1 MDNMFNTDSGLRPPS
16 PLTFSSAPG
25 QGLFGDSLGYEDFRF
40 PNQDFI
46 NMPVSPGQSAPAQPP
61 PPPPNMMMM
70 APNDPSM
77 QLFNPTEQRYFSEF
91 LDTLVVDQ
99 DFTFDPSAI
108 PNLPNLSLFSQ
119 DALPGGFSLE
129 NSQSTNNPYTSA
141 AQQLQQQL
149 YPHQHSMGTTTVQGA
164 MDYDMSS
171 GFKTNEQQ
179 ESSYGSQS
187 VPAKRTKTNK
197 ANGAGSEALTLDA
210 THSQDA
216 AAASKQLSKLSLDN
230 PQHTNGHHQAGTPTT
245 PPAAKRPSKAKKNKR
260 EEAEKYAQSSGH
272 RNHRGSSSSASS
284 RSRSH
289 SQSQSR
295 AQLKEEESGHEQHDS
310 VSDDYVSDAPA
321 LKSNNKNGNSNGTPK
336 GATHESSS
344 SSPTSAAA
352 TAATTKRKP
361 YKELLT
367 EEEKRANHIASEQ
380 KRRNTIRN
388 GFKDMTDIIPDLKDV
403 NSSKSTIL
411 FKAVDFIKYLE
422 RRNQILQEKAQ
433 LLETRLSMQKGQ
445 HPHSYQHPH
454 QHQHQ
459 HQHNSTSQHP
469 SPPQQAQQQQHSQQH
484 LQQQQSLQQQQQ
496 KQPYHPQHLQH
507 SYPHQHSQQ
516 SYQNQQLAAYNG
528 AGLDDKRL
536 QDIPNIYPVGLTR

>member
-25 QGLFGDSLGYEDFRF
+25 QGLFGDSLGFEDFRF

-61 PPPPNMMMM
+61 PPNMMMM

-77 QLFNPTEQRYFSEF
+77 QLFNPSEQRYFSEF

-119 DALPGGFSLE
+119 DTLPAGFNLE
-129 NSQSTNNPYTSA
+129 SSHHTNNPYMLPANAASSA
-141 AQQLQQQL
+141 TQQLQQQL
-149 YPHQHSMGTTTVQGA
+149 YPHQHSMGATTMQGT

-171 GFKTNEQQ
+171 EFQTNGQQ
-179 ESSYGSQS
+179 ESAYGSQA

-197 ANGAGSEALTLDA
+197 ANGAGSDAPTLDA

-230 PQHTNGHHQAGTPTT
+230 PHHTNGHHSAGTLATT
-245 PPAAKRPSKAKKNKR
+245 PAAKRPSKAKKNKR
-260 EEAEKYAQSSGH
+260 EEADKYAQASGH
-272 RNHRGSSSSASS
+272 RDHRASSSSASS

-310 VSDDYVSDAPA
+310 VSDDYASDAPA
-321 LKSNNKNGNSNGTPK
+321 LKSNNNNNSNGSNSNNNNNSTAK
-336 GATHESSS
+336 RDTHDVSS

-352 TAATTKRKP
+352 TPATTKRKP

-433 LLETRLSMQKGQ
+433 LLESRLSMQKGQ

-454 QHQHQ
+454 
-459 HQHNSTSQHP
+459 NPTSHHS
-469 SPPQQAQQQQHSQQH
+469 SPPQQQQQHPQQH
-484 LQQQQSLQQQQQ
+484 LQQQQPLQSQ
-496 KQPYHPQHLQH
+496 KPYHPQH
-507 SYPHQHSQQ
+507 HQHSFPHQP
-516 SYQNQQLAAYNG
+516 SYQHQQLAAYNG

-536 QDIPNIYPVGLTR
+536 QDIPNIYPVGVTR

>member
-25 QGLFGDSLGYEDFRF
+25 QGLFGDSLGYEDFRL

-46 NMPVSPGQSAPAQPP
+46 NMPVSPGQSASAQP

-70 APNDPSM
+70 APNEPSM
-77 QLFNPTEQRYFSEF
+77 QLFNPSEQRYFSEF

-119 DALPGGFSLE
+119 DALPTGFNLE
-129 NSQSTNNPYTSA
+129 SSQNTNNPYMLPAITSSSSSA
-141 AQQLQQQL
+141 TQQLQQQL
-149 YPHQHSMGTTTVQGA
+149 YQHQHSIGAATMQGA
-164 MDYDMSS
+164 MDYDMST
-171 GFKTNEQQ
+171 GFQNNEQQ
-179 ESSYGSQS
+179 ESAYGSQA

-197 ANGAGSEALTLDA
+197 ANGTSSDALALDA
-210 THSQDA
+210 THSGDAAAA
-216 AAASKQLSKLSLDN
+216 AAASKQLSKLSLEN
-230 PQHTNGHHQAGTPTT
+230 PHHTNGQHHAGALPST
-245 PPAAKRPSKAKKNKR
+245 PAAKRPSKAKKNKR
-260 EEAEKYAQSSGH
+260 EEAEKYAQASSH

-310 VSDDYVSDAPA
+310 VSDDYASDAPA
-321 LKSNNKNGNSNGTPK
+321 LKGNNNSTPK
-336 GATHESSS
+336 GTTHDVSS

-352 TAATTKRKP
+352 TSATTKRKP

-445 HPHSYQHPH
+445 HPHPYQHPH
-454 QHQHQ
+454 
-459 HQHNSTSQHP
+459 NPTSQHP
-469 SPPQQAQQQQHSQQH
+469 SPPQQHPQHQQHSQQH
-484 LQQQQSLQQQQQ
+484 SQQQPLQPQ
-496 KQPYHPQHLQH
+496 KPYHLQHPQH
-507 SYPHQHSQQ
+507 SYPHQQQ
-516 SYQNQQLAAYNG
+516 QQQQYQNQQLAAYNG

>member
-1 MDNMFNTDSGLRPPS
+1 MSTL
-16 PLTFSSAPG
+16 
-25 QGLFGDSLGYEDFRF
+25 DFRF

-61 PPPPNMMMM
+61 PPNMMMM

-77 QLFNPTEQRYFSEF
+77 QLFNPSEQRYFSEF

-119 DALPGGFSLE
+119 DALPAGFNLE
-129 NSQSTNNPYTSA
+129 NSQNTNNPYMLPANTASSSSSA

-149 YPHQHSMGTTTVQGA
+149 YPHQHSLGTTQGA

-179 ESSYGSQS
+179 ESTYGSQA

-197 ANGAGSEALTLDA
+197 ANGTSSDALTLDA
-210 THSQDA
+210 THSQDAAAA

-230 PQHTNGHHQAGTPTT
+230 PHHTNGHHHAGTLKAT
-245 PPAAKRPSKAKKNKR
+245 PAAKRSSKAKKNKR
-260 EEAEKYAQSSGH
+260 EEADQYAQASGH
-272 RNHRGSSSSASS
+272 RSHRGSSSSASS

-295 AQLKEEESGHEQHDS
+295 AQLKEEESGHEQHDL
-310 VSDDYVSDAPA
+310 VSDDYASDAPA
-321 LKSNNKNGNSNGTPK
+321 LKSNSHTNNNNNNNSNSNNNNGSSTPK
-336 GATHESSS
+336 GNAHDNSS

-352 TAATTKRKP
+352 TSTTTKRKP

-422 RRNQILQEKAQ
+422 RRNRILQEKAQ

-445 HPHSYQHPH
+445 QHPY
-454 QHQHQ
+454 QQQ
-459 HQHNSTSQHP
+459 HQHNPMSQHP
-469 SPPQQAQQQQHSQQH
+469 SPPQQQQQHSQQH
-484 LQQQQSLQQQQQ
+484 LQQQPSSQPQ
-496 KQPYHPQHLQH
+496 KQYHPQHHQH
-507 SYPHQHSQQ
+507 SYPHQQQ
-516 SYQNQQLAAYNG
+516 QYQNQQLAAYNG